1 MQLIITEKPK
11 VAEKMAYALA
21 DGPVE
26 KKKGKG
32 QVSYYLVHRK
42 GEDIAISPAVGH
54 IYSLAEK
61 TKTSGYPSFDIGW
74 RPAYEVEKDSGY
86 TEGYIK
92 TLEMLADKADEVI
105 VACDYDIEGSLI
117 GYNALRFA
125 CGKKDGKRM
134 KFSALTKED
143 LEEAY
148 EGRSELDLP
157 NALAGEARHVL
168 DWYYGINLSR
178 ALMSAIRAAGKFQ
191 IMSIGRVQGPALK
204 LLADREKAIAA
215 FVPVPYWELTC
226 GIDGVKFKHE
236 KDRFDKKEEAD
247 GACKASESGPHAIEK
262 IEKKP
267 FEQQPNPPFDLT
279 SLQVE
284 AYRQFK
290 FAPTATLQMAQALYE
305 ASMISYP
312 RTSSQKLP
320 AKLNLQKII
329 AQLGNQA
336 DYAPLCSRLVSE
348 KRFKPLEGK
357 KEDPA
362 HPAIHPTGQ
371 NGVVGEKERKLYDLI
386 VKRFLA
392 CFAPN
397 AVRESQKVA
406 ARCGTQGYNTSGSRT
421 TSNGWFDFYR
431 PYVKLEEV
439 TLPPWQVGQQVKAG
453 EFAVEEKKTQPPK
466 RFTPAS
472 VISELEDHDLGTKA
486 TRAVVV
492 DTLFKRGYLA
502 GRGSIEVTGFGLKVA
517 ETMGKYAPEIM
528 DEELT
533 RGIEKEM
540 EAIQEKHISPEAV
553 IEDGKKILV
562 KTLEHFRLSERDV
575 GMDLSAALSG
585 ARAEANKLGPCPK
598 CGKDLRKIQSRFG
611 KQFVGCSGY
620 PECKQTYSL
629 PQMALIEPLGTLCEK
644 CKTPQIKVIRKG
656 KRPFTMCLDMA
667 CETKKDWGTHQS
679 SVRLESEVKATSPPT
694 TTMYKPIEKKTPI
707 TPSSGAPAQ
716 PAFFKGTGAGSPAP
730 EIKVAKKPK
739 APAKKAEARPK
750 ADKAG
755 KPPAKP
761 KAAKKSD

>member
-1 MQLIITEKPK
+1 
-11 VAEKMAYALA
+11 
-21 DGPVE
+21 
-26 KKKGKG
+26 
-32 QVSYYLVHRK
+32 
-42 GEDIAISPAVGH
+42 
-54 IYSLAEK
+54 
-61 TKTSGYPSFDIGW
+61 
-74 RPAYEVEKDSGY
+74 
-86 TEGYIK
+86 
-92 TLEMLADKADEVI
+92 LEMLADGADEVI

-117 GYNALRFA
+117 GYNALRYA
-125 CGKKDGKRM
+125 CRKKDGKRM
-134 KFSALTKED
+134 KFSALTKGD
-143 LEEAY
+143 LEDAY
-148 EGRSELDLP
+148 EARSDLDLP
-157 NALAGEARHVL
+157 NAQAGDARHKL

-215 FVPVPYWELTC
+215 FVPVPYWELAC
-226 GIDGVKFKHE
+226 AIDAVKFKHE
-236 KDRFDKKEEAD
+236 KDRFDKKEEAV
-247 GACKASESGPHAIEK
+247 AAMAASEKGPHAIEK

-267 FEQQPNPPFDLT
+267 FEQAPNPPFDLT

-290 FAPTATLQMAQALYE
+290 YAPTATLQMAQALYE

-320 AKLNLQKII
+320 EKLNLAKII
-329 AQLGNQA
+329 AQLGHQA
-336 DYAPLCSRLVSE
+336 EYAPLCQRLISE

-371 NGVVGEKERKLYDLI
+371 GGSVGERERKLYDLI
-386 VKRFLA
+386 VKRFLS

-397 AVRESQKVA
+397 AVRESQKVVA
-406 ARCGTQGYNTSGSRT
+406 KCGCEKYNTTGSRT
-421 TSNGWFDFYR
+421 ASPGWFEFYK

-439 TLPPWQVGQQVKAG
+439 TLPAWQAGQAVNAG
-453 EFAVEEKKTQPPK
+453 SFAVDEKKTQPPK

-492 DTLFKRGYLA
+492 DTLFKRGYLS
-502 GRGSIEVTGFGLKVA
+502 GKTSIAVTAFGLKVA

-540 EAIQEKHISPEAV
+540 EAIQEKHIHPDTV
-553 IEDGKKILV
+553 IEDGKKILI
-562 KTLEHFRLSERDV
+562 KTLEQFRSREHDV

-644 CKTPQIKVIRKG
+644 CHTPQIKVIRKG
-656 KRPFTMCLDMA
+656 QHPFTMCLEMS
-667 CETKKDWGTHQS
+667 CETKNDPSLNRG
-679 SVRLESEVKATSPPT
+679 SVRLESEVKASAPAAAKPALLPT
-694 TTMYKPIEKKTPI
+694 GGPAAYAPIEKKTP
-707 TPSSGAPAQ
+707 SAPA
-716 PAFFKGTGAGSPAP
+716 AGA
-730 EIKVAKKPK
+730 
-739 APAKKAEARPK
+739 
-750 ADKAG
+750 
-755 KPPAKP
+755 
-761 KAAKKSD
+761 